1 MIWYGMIEREI
12 DRWHTWIMIK
22 LRSACR
28 WYHGRQ
34 ENLSCLIR
42 LVRELNAGYFV
53 RLVIC
58 VRLKQ
63 MRKGDTVQSM
73 SCVLLCHASVVAA
86 GMAAGMI
93 VSGSVFTLSVSASS
107 GVDSLIE
114 MRGGGGILS
123 FSTSSSEE
131 VEIVLV
137 LRMLPAVLAVFLLLP
152 LGAGSRFGVARL

>member
-1 MIWYGMIEREI
+1 
-12 DRWHTWIMIK
+12 
-22 LRSACR
+22 
-28 WYHGRQ
+28 
-34 ENLSCLIR
+34 
-42 LVRELNAGYFV
+42 
-53 RLVIC
+53 
-58 VRLKQ
+58 
-63 MRKGDTVQSM
+63 MRKGDAVQSM
-73 SCVLLCHASVVAA
+73 SCVLLCHASVVAD